1 MEHLPPDLI
10 VVGRVGEAYGLKGGL
25 HLIPYSVDGAA
36 LLAAREWWLEGP
48 GGLPMR
54 SYDVMSAKP
63 HGAGV
68 TAQLVGLVDRDVAEK
83 LKGAQVYVP
92 RSRFPALADDEY
104 YWADLIGLEVV
115 NLDGDVLGTVSGLI
129 ESGAH
134 PILEVAGPAT
144 AAEEKPLQR
153 LIPFV
158 GAHVIAVE
166 RPGRCITVDW
176 GLDY

>member
-1 MEHLPPDLI
+1 MEDLPPDLV

-25 HLIPYSVDGAA
+25 HLIPYSAEASA

-48 GGLPMR
+48 GSLPMR
-54 SYDVMSAKP
+54 SFDVLSAKP
-63 HGAGV
+63 HGDGV
-68 TAQLVGLVDRDVAEK
+68 TAQLVGLVDRDVAER
-83 LKGAQVYVP
+83 LKGAQVFVP

-115 NLDGDVLGTVSGLI
+115 NLADEVLGTVSGLI

-134 PILEVAGPAT
+134 PILEVEAPAL
-144 AAEEKPLQR
+144 AVGEKPVQR

-158 GAHVIAVE
+158 GVHVLSVDRTA
-166 RPGRCITVDW
+166 RRITVDW